1 MAAPGMWFRDLS
13 SVDVEDSS
21 PDFWD
26 QENLGPFEG
35 Q

>member
-1 MAAPGMWFRDLS
+1 MAVPGMWFRDLS
-13 SVDVEDSS
+13 SVDVEGS

-26 QENLGPFEG
+26 QENLGPIEG